1 MRVFLWSVIVLIS
14 FNAGAFNPTPRV
26 PATIEIAN
34 VKLKITAD
42 AQREIQ
48 KDVDALRASDKYF
61 QIKLDRINL
70 YFPIIERVLKEEGV
84 PEDLKYLSVQE
95 SALISDAV
103 SSAGAVGY
111 WQMKDFTAREVGLRV
126 DSKID
131 ERKNITASS
140 QGAAKYLK
148 RNNYYVKNWMY
159 AVNAYMTG
167 PGGVKRY
174 VDEKDIGADRM
185 VISGKT
191 HWYVKRFIAHVIAF
205 KDEVGAQ
212 HSEGL
217 KLAEYVKGKNQ
228 TLESIAKELKVDETL
243 LKDYNKWLAH
253 GKIPDDKIYTVIVPV
268 TGRVPSG
275 LKDSNDQE
283 PPPLSRK
290 IEEPK
295 AKTNGT
301 SVAKS
306 SKNVFIKRNDRRA
319 VMATASDNV
328 VSLALKANILS
339 RQLIKY
345 NDLASGQGVENGE
358 VYYAQNK
365 RNRSEIPFHV
375 AQHDESLW
383 EISQKY
389 GVKMDKLL
397 KKNRMQS
404 PDELKPGR
412 VLWMHHNRPK
422 DTPIAYK
429 DVKKI
434 EVSKPRKVLVNP
446 PIESPLSELPEPEPD
461 EQFEISDSLSTDPLT
476 ESTDIDSIRIVQT
489 NVESTI
495 RTHVVQPGETLWGI
509 SKKYELSIDVI
520 SKLNNLG
527 AGQNI
532 HPGQELI
539 ISNEVEKIE
548 GSSPNPDVTYTVQP
562 GDTLYGVARKFD
574 LTVEQLK
581 SLNNKNANE
590 LSVGEVLRVK

>member
-1 MRVFLWSVIVLIS
+1 MRVFLWSVILLIS

-275 LKDSNDQE
+275 LKDSGDQG

-295 AKTNGT
+295 AKANGT

-345 NDLASGQGVENGE
+345 NDLVTGQGIESGE
-358 VYYAQNK
+358 VYYAQSK

-434 EVSKPRKVLVNP
+434 EVTKPRKVLVNP

-461 EQFEISDSLSTDPLT
+461 EKVEISDSLSTDPLT
-476 ESTDIDSIRIVQT
+476 ESIEVNPVNAAQT
-489 NVESTI
+489 EVENTL

-509 SKKYELSIDVI
+509 SKKYELSIDAI
-520 SKLNNLG
+520 SKLNDLG

-539 ISNEVEKIE
+539 ISGKDEKIE
-548 GSSPNPDVTYTVQP
+548 ASSPTPDVTYTVQP

-581 SLNNKNANE
+581 NLNNKNANE
-590 LSVGEVLRVK
+590 LSVGEVLKVK